1 MQNIKT
7 FMDFIWPFSYIGFSI
22 LNRIKKEETNIEHIW
37 YPYILNPDTPLEGQ
51 ELDKSFSEEQR
62 KKSLERL
69 EALGSE
75 YGLEFNSGP
84 LIFNTVRAH
93 KATLYARDKGKLYE
107 FAKEVFDAVFKRAE
121 NIADKDILGKIA
133 RSLGLDAD
141 DMNNS
146 IDKGLYDEQIKQ
158 AKQLA
163 RDYNVTSVPSFI
175 VDGVNKNINVKE
187 YKLFKEELMK

>member
-1 MQNIKT
+1 M
-7 FMDFIWPFSYIGFSI
+7 
-22 LNRIKKEETNIEHIW
+22 
-37 YPYILNPDTPLEGQ
+37 
-51 ELDKSFSEEQR
+51 
-62 KKSLERL
+62 
-69 EALGSE
+69 
-75 YGLEFNSGP
+75 
-84 LIFNTVRAH
+84 RAH